1 MRKIIQL
8 TESDLQNIVTESVKR
23 ILTENDDNS
32 NNPENLPRLA
42 ELGDG
47 EYEGTIWG
55 NRFNFE
61 NKDYYSEI
69 GAFNIF
75 PSPATAVVENGEVRR
90 FKDNKEYQMPPVTV
104 LGDGTYDG
112 TLKAHC
118 FNYNGKDYWSETGI
132 RTMIPQPWTVT
143 IKNGKVVK

>member
-47 EYEGTIWG
+47 
-55 NRFNFE
+55 
-61 NKDYYSEI
+61 
-69 GAFNIF
+69 
-75 PSPATAVVENGEVRR
+75 
-90 FKDNKEYQMPPVTV
+90 
-104 LGDGTYDG
+104 TYDG

-118 FNYNGKDYWSETGI
+118 FNYNGKDYWLETGI